1 LVEAGL
7 LTDLPSFF
15 ELQESDLARLP
26 GFGADS
32 ARQVSFALGEARHPP
47 LSSLIGAIGI
57 PGIGPANAA
66 RLGAHFPDLASL
78 AVAREE
84 ELAAVPSL
92 QSERARNVRAFFASS
107 GGRNLLK
114 RLRILGLAGPQEVP
128 GAEATA
134 TTVRRGI
141 FPPVFRP

>member
-1 LVEAGL
+1 
-7 LTDLPSFF
+7 
-15 ELQESDLARLP
+15 
-26 GFGADS
+26 
-32 ARQVSFALGEARHPP
+32 

-57 PGIGPANAA
+57 PGIGPANAT
-66 RLGAHFPDLASL
+66 RLGAHFPDLESL
-78 AVAREE
+78 AAAREE
-84 ELAAVPSL
+84 ELAAVPGL

-107 GGRNLLK
+107 GGKKLLK
-114 RLRILGLAGPQEVP
+114 RLRILGIAGPLEEP